1 MNVLIEP
8 AREILYSLGKPK
20 RYKNKTY
27 RLNKF
32 CLIEDIMNGKL
43 IFNGLTRSLIFISN
57 KNFEMIYDK
66 DLINNITNFMYDAYF
81 LVEEDFNEHQFVNEM
96 RSKNIKPID
105 DYTFKSINEYTILT
119 TTACN
124 ARCFYC
130 YEQKVKKSTMSIE
143 TANKIVNYIL
153 NYANKENEVSL
164 RWFGGEPLFNMKVID
179 TICEGLTKNNINF
192 KSYFTTNGYLF
203 DEDVIKK
210 AIEVWHCISC
220 QITLDGTE
228 EVYNKAK
235 NYIYKEDKSPYQR
248 VIRNIITLINNNINV
263 GIRMNVDIYNSNN
276 LKDLVYE
283 IFSIIG
289 NHSKLHLYCYPI
301 FENEFYSRTEEER
314 KNVFEKIEEIE
325 KVMDDCGYFNI
336 DNLYHTY
343 KLNLCMADS
352 SEAVTISPNGDLG
365 VCEHCV
371 DYDFMGHIDNPNDI
385 NLDVIKSWRVY
396 EKDLSICDN
405 CPNYPFCKRTSK
417 CEEQSKCDEYIKN
430 WKIRSLKQ
438 SMRLTY
444 YNILNQQ
451 RNNNV

>member
-8 AREILYSLGKPK
+8 AREILYSLGRQK
-20 RYKNKTY
+20 RYKDKIY

-43 IFNGLTRSLIFISN
+43 IFNGLTRSFIFISN
-57 KNFEMIYDK
+57 NEFERLYNKEINDNMI
-66 DLINNITNFMYDAYF
+66 NFMYDAYF
-81 LVEEDFNEHQFVNEM
+81 LVEEDFNEHYFVNEL
-96 RSKNIKPID
+96 RNKNIKPID

-130 YEQKVKKSTMSIE
+130 YEQNVKKSTMKIE
-143 TANKIVNYIL
+143 TAHKIVDYISK
-153 NYANKENEVSL
+153 YANKDNIVSL

-179 TICEGLTKNNINF
+179 AICEGLLANNINF
-192 KSYFTTNGYLF
+192 NSFFTTNGYLF
-203 DEDVIKK
+203 DNDVIKK
-210 AIEVWHCISC
+210 AIDVWHCVHC
-220 QITLDGTE
+220 QITIDGTE
-228 EVYNKAK
+228 KVYNKAK

-248 VIRNIITLINNNINV
+248 VMRNIFTLLENNISV
-263 GIRMNVDIYNSNN
+263 GVRMNVDMYNAND

-289 NHSKLHLYCYPI
+289 NHPKLHLYCYPI
-301 FENEFYSRTEEER
+301 FENEFYSRTDEER
-314 KNVFEKIEEIE
+314 KKVFEKIEEIE
-325 KVMDDCGYFNI
+325 KVMDDCGYFNS

-352 SEAVTISPNGDLG
+352 IEAVTISPNGDLG
-365 VCEHCV
+365 MCEHCV
-371 DYDFMGHIDNPNDI
+371 DYDFIGHIDKPD
-385 NLDVIKSWRVY
+385 NLDMDIIKSWRVY
-396 EKDLSICDN
+396 EEDLPICDD
-405 CPNYPFCKRTSK
+405 CPNYPFCKRASK
-417 CEEQSKCDEYIKN
+417 CEEQSRCDEYVKN
-430 WKIRSLKQ
+430 WKIRTLKQ
-438 SMRLTY
+438 CMRLTY